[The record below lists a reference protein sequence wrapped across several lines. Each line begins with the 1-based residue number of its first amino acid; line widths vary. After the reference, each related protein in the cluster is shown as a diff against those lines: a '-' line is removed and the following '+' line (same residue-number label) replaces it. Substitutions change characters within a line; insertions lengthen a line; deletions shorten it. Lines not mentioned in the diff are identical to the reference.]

1 MVSVGGWTG
10 KIEPSS
16 KRCIVSMEARLG
28 ESTEQF
34 LAKWQQATTS

>member
-1 MVSVGGWTG
+1 MVSISGWIG
-10 KIEPSS
+10 KTKPSS